1 METQYTVNDVG
12 LTVIAA
18 TKADREREMN
28 RDGLANFV
36 LGLGIG
42 VALGVLF
49 APKSGEETREL
60 LRAKADEGKDFL
72 KQQASEMRYSAGDL
86 VEKGREA
93 MGRQRD
99 VLADAIDAGKQ
110 AYRDKVENISSQ
122 TA

>member
-1 METQYTVNDVG
+1 
-12 LTVIAA
+12 
-18 TKADREREMN
+18 MN